1 MLGIRDVEIISKE
14 ELNHSK
20 RTHKKR
26 QILLYDTKRRVDD
39 FVNKI
44 KYRRNGQY
52 DDIPHFIVTKTG
64 DIYKVLDVKYSSKTF
79 DIDKVDRQQIK
90 IALENLGWLNK
101 NTITGFFSNW
111 IGDPY
116 RTEPF
121 IRSWRE
127 KFYWDKYNSVQMKSL
142 VSLCDH
148 LCDEYMIKKQV
159 VPTNGIIE
167 NIEKLGGIV
176 CKSNFS
182 NIYTDINPSF
192 NFKMFVENEI

>member
-20 RTHKKR
+20 RTYKKR

-39 FVNKI
+39 FVKKI
-44 KYRRNGQY
+44 KYRRNGKY

-90 IALENLGWLNK
+90 IAVENLGWLNK
-101 NTITGFFSNW
+101 NSITGFFSNW